1 MSSLWSH
8 LYSTE
13 ALTFDRSAKQPLV
26 QAPAEIKEPAL
37 LRKLTA
43 AGAQSTLSPV
53 RRTAN
58 KENAHAGPSSANRK
72 PIMERVDEDGEGE
85 EDEDGGEVHDQQ
97 RDADPRTYM
106 GAVREQE
113 VARQKARIVSQ
124 MARKEATANE
134 ERAERTSPR
143 RAALAPATTL
153 PASRETRVHDV
164 VVPAKVKDG
173 RASLFEIFAKTLE
186 DAIATV
192 EAGGVFEARREWTSK
207 RDCVNLAVTGPP
219 LTTV

>member
-1 MSSLWSH
+1 
-8 LYSTE
+8 
-13 ALTFDRSAKQPLV
+13 
-26 QAPAEIKEPAL
+26 
-37 LRKLTA
+37 
-43 AGAQSTLSPV
+43 
-53 RRTAN
+53 
-58 KENAHAGPSSANRK
+58 
-72 PIMERVDEDGEGE
+72 MERVDEDEEGE
-85 EDEDGGEVHDQQ
+85 EDEDEGQVQDQQ

-134 ERAERTSPR
+134 ERAEHAERAERASPR

-192 EAGGVFEARREWTSK
+192 EAGGVFEARRELPQ
-207 RDCVNLAVTGPP
+207 RD
-219 LTTV
+219 